1 VLSGAEG
8 LDDLELMRRAQSG
21 DVDAF
26 AHIYDRH
33 APVLLAVAQRMLA
46 SASEAH
52 DLLHDVFLEAWQA
65 VRSYDPQRAGVRT
78 WLLVRTRS
86 RALDRMGQRARQQS
100 AQRALA
106 LAGTADATLGMAS
119 EHTVAVRAA
128 LAVLEPGV
136 RTTLELTY
144 YAGMT
149 ALEIAERMRVPEG
162 TVRSRLARGLQQL
175 ETALRDLKGSET

>member
-1 VLSGAEG
+1 
-8 LDDLELMRRAQSG
+8 
-21 DVDAF
+21 
-26 AHIYDRH
+26 
-33 APVLLAVAQRMLA
+33 
-46 SASEAH
+46 
-52 DLLHDVFLEAWQA
+52 
-65 VRSYDPQRAGVRT
+65 
-78 WLLVRTRS
+78 
-86 RALDRMGQRARQQS
+86 MGQRARQQS